1 MELWRITPPTPQFL
15 TPRRN
20 PMIFMTNI
28 MTLIESGVTGLTLTL
43 TIEDLKAFA
52 TDMIEQAK
60 AQLLPVMVNAT
71 QESCIPKKEVL
82 EMFGVCPT
90 TLWNWERTGYLVPV
104 KMKRKIFY
112 RRADVDR
119 LIIERGRQ

>member
-1 MELWRITPPTPQFL
+1 
-15 TPRRN
+15 
-20 PMIFMTNI
+20 
-28 MTLIESGVTGLTLTL
+28 
-43 TIEDLKAFA
+43 
-52 TDMIEQAK
+52 
-60 AQLLPVMVNAT
+60 
-71 QESCIPKKEVL
+71 
-82 EMFGVCPT
+82 MFGVCPT

>member
-1 MELWRITPPTPQFL
+1 
-15 TPRRN
+15 
-20 PMIFMTNI
+20 

-60 AQLLPVMVNAT
+60 AQLLPVMVSAS

-82 EMFGVCPT
+82 EMFGRMPHD
-90 TLWNWERTGYLVPV
+90 TLELGTHRLSCARQDEAQNSLPPC
-104 KMKRKIFY
+104 
-112 RRADVDR
+112 RR
-119 LIIERGRQ
+119 

>member
-1 MELWRITPPTPQFL
+1 MESDDYM
-15 TPRRN
+15 N
-20 PMIFMTNI
+20 NI

-52 TDMIEQAK
+52 TDMIEQTK
-60 AQLLPVMVNAT
+60 AQLLPVMVNAS

-90 TLWNWERTGYLVPV
+90 TLWNWERSGYLVPV
-104 KMKRKIFY
+104 KMKRKILY

>member
-1 MELWRITPPTPQFL
+1 MYLSSILNERA
-15 TPRRN
+15 
-20 PMIFMTNI
+20 
-28 MTLIESGVTGLTLTL
+28 VTGLTLTL

-52 TDMIEQAK
+52 TDMVEKAK
-60 AQLLPVMVNAT
+60 TQLLPPMVSAS

-90 TLWNWERTGYLVPV
+90 TLWNWERTGYLVPI
-104 KMKRKIFY
+104 KMKRKILY

>member
-1 MELWRITPPTPQFL
+1 
-15 TPRRN
+15 
-20 PMIFMTNI
+20 MIFMTNI

-60 AQLLPVMVNAT
+60 AQLLPVMVNAS

-90 TLWNWERTGYLVPV
+90 TLWNWERTGYRVPV